1 MAYKRIS
8 AVYFL
13 ADSKEDLK
21 DIPTPKMGAE
31 CFVIKDACEY
41 KATSSGEWVKQ
52 SVASTSS
59 SGESVDLTGYAT
71 EDYVDSAVGAIV
83 VPSIEGLATE
93 KYVDSAIGNIA
104 VPSIEGLASETYVDN
119 AIASISIPSVEGL
132 ATEEF
137 VNQAIVNA
145 TGIEDIYG
153 EEHMFGLMVNPGD
166 YENGLIDAMLAKGK
180 GMYNFHVRKG
190 SEGLPEAVI
199 AKDSSCR
206 GLCCVDTVKDTG
218 WYGWILLFDHDGD
231 TYVQYI
237 RNAEPKGWKQIAFV

>member
-93 KYVDSAIGNIA
+93 
-104 VPSIEGLASETYVDN
+104 TYVDN
-119 AIASISIPSVEGL
+119 AVASISVPSVEGL
-132 ATEEF
+132 ASEAY
-137 VNQAIVNA
+137 VDDAVAAINDVPVMKMFD
-145 TGIEDIYG
+145 EDPAIM
-153 EEHMFGLMVNPGD
+153 ESNPGSKFGIALN
-166 YENGLIDAMLAKGK
+166 NGDTRTLPEAMLAKGV
-180 GMYNFHVRKG
+180 GLYNFWIHK
-190 SEGLPEAVI
+190 SNESLPEAVR
-199 AKDSSCR
+199 AKNSSCR

-218 WYGWILLFDHDGD
+218 WYGWAILFDQDGD